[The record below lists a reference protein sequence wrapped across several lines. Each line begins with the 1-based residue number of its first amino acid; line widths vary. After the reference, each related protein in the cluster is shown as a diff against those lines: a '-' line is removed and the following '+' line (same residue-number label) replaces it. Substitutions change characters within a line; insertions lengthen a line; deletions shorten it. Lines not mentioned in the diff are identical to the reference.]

1 MVPSALAD
9 HFRTWNA
16 NHIAAANSNS
26 YLYIYPL
33 LHMTAQDLSVGIN
46 GIRNHYNTAISR
58 RWVQAAYDRRK
69 MVEYLMY
76 EAAALSSA
84 LDHVTDFVQD
94 LEGLPNIHPE
104 TQEVKYHEVLA
115 YWREILNDGRRVTR
129 MVQSHTQSE
138 IGLWTIQASQ
148 RSIEEAVS
156 VKRLTQLA
164 FIFIPLSFVT
174 SLYGMNVKE
183 ISGDGVRLWVF
194 FVTALCVMFMI
205 YFMWLFA
212 RSLELFWKLISQVF
226 FQRPRRSESDTHFF
240 N

>member
-1 MVPSALAD
+1 MVPSALTN
-9 HFRTWNA
+9 HFETWNA
-16 NHIAAANSNS
+16 NHIAAANNNS

-33 LHMTAQDLSVGIN
+33 LHMTAQDFSVGIN
-46 GIRNHYNTAISR
+46 GIRTHYNTAISR
-58 RWVQAAYDRRK
+58 RWVQTANDRRE
-69 MVEYLMY
+69 MVEDLMY

-94 LEGLPNIHPE
+94 LEGLPNMHPE
-104 TQEVKYHEVLA
+104 AQEAKYHEVLA
-115 YWREILNDGRRVTR
+115 YWREVLNDGRRVTR

-148 RSIEEAVS
+148 RSIKEAVS
-156 VKRLTQLA
+156 VKRLTLLA

-194 FVTALCVMFMI
+194 FVTAICVMFLI
-205 YFMWLFA
+205 PFMWLFA
-212 RSLELFWKLISQVF
+212 RSLELLWKVINQA
-226 FQRPRRSESDTHFF
+226 FQRTRPSGREMHFLD
-240 N
+240 